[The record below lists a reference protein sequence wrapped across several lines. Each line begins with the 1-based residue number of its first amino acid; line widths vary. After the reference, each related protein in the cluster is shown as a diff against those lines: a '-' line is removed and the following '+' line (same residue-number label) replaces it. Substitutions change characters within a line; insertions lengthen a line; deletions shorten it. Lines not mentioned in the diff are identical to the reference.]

1 MEIEIPKRLKKRP
14 MFRGVP
20 IPFTAFIKPDGMPD
34 FKVTNQ
40 QTWKVCVETK
50 RCGLC
55 GEKLLKGENYFIGG
69 ERSMASGVFYD
80 PPMHK
85 ECAEYAFKVCPF
97 LACQKG
103 YSKAPPKQYE
113 GTLSVIDPNMPTQRP
128 SKMGILSAKKWHM
141 INMNGNVYF
150 QADEIQSVEWKD

>member
-80 PPMHK
+80 PRCTKNVRSMLSKSVLFWLAKRDIPRLLRNNMK
-85 ECAEYAFKVCPF
+85 E
-97 LACQKG
+97 
-103 YSKAPPKQYE
+103 
-113 GTLSVIDPNMPTQRP
+113 
-128 SKMGILSAKKWHM
+128 H
-141 INMNGNVYF
+141 F
-150 QADEIQSVEWKD
+150 Q